1 MSFESYTE
9 CLLKAYLLHTK
20 QNEIL
25 KRKKEIFDE
34 VSYFHNYK
42 PNSILYVGFNP
53 LILNDNTKN
62 IYATKIS
69 NSTKE
74 CLEQIGIKFTYIPE
88 TNLNVF
94 SKKFDVVIALDEYF
108 TFCADEIDQKEKVA
122 ELCNL
127 AIEYIITTCR
137 DYKNQEFKD
146 KEFSIPALI
155 KNGKSNHVFLEFH
168 DFNVDDRTMWQ
179 TNLYKISDNKLD
191 FFGSYAKKIMYFK
204 QLAKFTHDSGAT
216 SFHVHK
222 NLMYKSLIK
231 KNYEHVISIR
241 FDNGN

>member
-74 CLEQIGIKFTYIPE
+74 C
-88 TNLNVF
+88 
-94 SKKFDVVIALDEYF
+94 
-108 TFCADEIDQKEKVA
+108 
-122 ELCNL
+122 
-127 AIEYIITTCR
+127 
-137 DYKNQEFKD
+137 
-146 KEFSIPALI
+146 
-155 KNGKSNHVFLEFH
+155 
-168 DFNVDDRTMWQ
+168 
-179 TNLYKISDNKLD
+179 
-191 FFGSYAKKIMYFK
+191 
-204 QLAKFTHDSGAT
+204 
-216 SFHVHK
+216 
-222 NLMYKSLIK
+222 
-231 KNYEHVISIR
+231 
-241 FDNGN
+241 